1 AARRAA
7 GPRSPPCRS
16 AAQTLLTASAIS
28 LAAGRARFLSS
39 SQTSILLT
47 SAFSFSGT
55 TTRPLAGLSQ
65 RRAISPQIESQSCVL
80 GDPRGRGG
88 GASIPAGDD
97 LAGADAAT
105 PGQIFSNFGRQT
117 KNATGKRNST
127 AYGGKRFL
135 RKIPN
140 LPLTSRPNSYLSQN
154 ESGTISRS

>member
-1 AARRAA
+1 RSRGGPGTLAA
-7 GPRSPPCRS
+7 PRVEARQDFRP
-16 AAQTLLTASAIS
+16 ASAIS
-28 LAAGRARFLSS
+28 LAAGRARFWSS

-55 TTRPLAGLSQ
+55 TTRPLAGVTQ

-127 AYGGKRFL
+127 AYGGKWFL
-135 RKIPN
+135 RKISN
-140 LPLTSRPNSYLSQN
+140 LPLTSRPNSYFSPNQ
-154 ESGTISRS
+154 SGTISRA